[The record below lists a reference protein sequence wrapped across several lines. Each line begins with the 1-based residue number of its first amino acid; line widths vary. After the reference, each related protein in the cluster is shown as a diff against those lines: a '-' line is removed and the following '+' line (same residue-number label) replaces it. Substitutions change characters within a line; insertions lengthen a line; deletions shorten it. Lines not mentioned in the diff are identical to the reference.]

1 MLKDDFSVVAYK
13 ILKYCNECLKSG
25 VEPQVDTAKEISK
38 VNDTYFRAVVD
49 DLADKGL
56 IKRSILYADNKPYFE
71 SIRLTMEGAEYLN
84 ENSKMR
90 KIDEYLGSSFV
101 SLLKKTIEVTLN
113 I

>member
-13 ILKYCNECLKSG
+13 ILKYCNECLKCG
-25 VEPQVDTAKEISK
+25 VVPQIDTAKEISK

-49 DLADKGL
+49 DLADKRL
-56 IKRSILYADNKPYFE
+56 IKRSILYADNEPYFE

-90 KIDEYLGSSFV
+90 HIAEYLGNSFIA
-101 SLLKKTIEVTLN
+101 LLKKTIDIALN

>member
-13 ILKYCNECLKSG
+13 ILKYCNECLKNG
-25 VEPQVDTAKEISK
+25 TTPVVETAREISK
-38 VNDTYFRAVVD
+38 VNETYFRAVID

-56 IKRSILYADNKPYFE
+56 IKQSILYADNKPYYE

-90 KIDEYLGSSFV
+90 HIAEYLGNSFIA
-101 SLLKKTIEVTLN
+101 LLKKTIDIALN